1 MLLISGTSLSHSP
14 AREAVFTAIA
24 MAKRNGTRVAFD
36 LDYRDYTWN
45 NRQEAAVYLTLAAEK
60 ADIVLGTRDE
70 FDVMEA
76 LLHPSNR
83 NDAQSAAW
91 LLEKGVSLVSIKKGR
106 LGSLIY
112 SHQGVTAGGIYPAK
126 VLKTFGAGDSYSSA
140 FNWGLIHGKT
150 LEESLRYAAA
160 ASAITITGHILKQRW
175 LVVFGI
181 IGGLGCFGWETLEI
195 SQRLLIVFGG
205 VTPAGMALVSFVIP
219 CFTIF
224 LFALVG
230 LTIPGLIVKKQR
242 L

>member
-1 MLLISGTSLSHSP
+1 MEENSNLTAERSL
-14 AREAVFTAIA
+14 EIITQQI
-24 MAKRNGTRVAFD
+24 
-36 LDYRDYTWN
+36 
-45 NRQEAAVYLTLAAEK
+45 
-60 ADIVLGTRDE
+60 
-70 FDVMEA
+70 
-76 LLHPSNR
+76 
-83 NDAQSAAW
+83 AQSRRTVSKEMGDSLFIGGICTMSMAILVGIVNILVASNGLMGIGHLLWFILPIIIW
-91 LLEKGVSLVSIKKGR
+91 LFSRKHNKEHAKAPVSLVGTMVAKTWSTFAIFV
-106 LGSLIY
+106 LGFFASAIIFNFI
-112 SHQGVTAGGIYPAK
+112 AGHILPPSEYAVVNLK
-126 VLKTFGAGDSYSSA
+126 VAPIIVLLMGM
-140 FNWGLIHGKT
+140 
-150 LEESLRYAAA
+150 
-160 ASAITITGHILKQRW
+160 AITITGHILKQRW